1 MAISQFQLSHSMQ
14 PAEQSFISKVSFC
27 FQVPSQILA
36 DPICV
41 KRQLWILL
49 HRLWRQFWGKN
60 SVCAMVE

>member
-1 MAISQFQLSHSMQ
+1 MQ